1 MAATAKIGNANVVRR
16 ADKTTVRA
24 HRHCKIGWVTTV
36 TIMAGDAVLGMDT
49 LSPLLNRGSQGS
61 FLSGMALDT
70 NSLFLC
76 QSIVG
81 SSHRQQAGNY
91 NGSEQS
97 NHE

>member
-1 MAATAKIGNANVVRR
+1 
-16 ADKTTVRA
+16 
-24 HRHCKIGWVTTV
+24 
-36 TIMAGDAVLGMDT
+36 MDT